1 MPDYHYSMDDL
12 VKAREMNSHSRRL
25 RDLTNEAVEAHIES
39 MTESRRMAERYGVLR
54 TRPLTEE
61 EKQSFEAAMAGTTE
75 GFKAFFI
82 HPNEGEQEMA
92 QDTQAAP
99 IPNDGPSMHDLAVE
113 VIKERRE
120 IGLKEYGTIL
130 QTNNG
135 RDFLTD
141 SIEEVA
147 DLLCYLVG
155 AREEAKQESQP
166 AIAGYKRRNELL
178 TESRNAYMNRCED
191 LEESLSRESKA
202 FDDVKEERDELR
214 TQYADVVSELGD
226 AREANV
232 DLRTELS
239 RSRNRNLDVTARLDA
254 TQASLDIARGA
265 NGRFQQRYLEQRR
278 EITELQYKVGKFDQ
292 VEGAYQNRIE
302 RLAEVKNRFVKDAHL
317 RLEHIRKLEKTIV
330 DAIDKSSTYV
340 LKAYDIASERDQ

>member
-12 VKAREMNSHSRRL
+12 VKARDNMANHHAFRS
-25 RDLTNEAVEAHIES
+25 VE
-39 MTESRRMAERYGVLR
+39 LK
-54 TRPLTEE
+54 TRPLTDE

-178 TESRNAYMNRCED
+178 TESRNAYMSRCED

-202 FDDVKEERDELR
+202 SDDAKAERDELR
-214 TQYADVVSELGD
+214 TRYAEAVSELGDARTRYADAMSELGD

-239 RSRNRNLDVTARLDA
+239 RSRNRNLDVTELIDA

-278 EITELQYKVGKFDQ
+278 EITELQRKVGSFDR
-292 VEGAYQNRIE
+292 VEAAYQNRIE
-302 RLAEVKNRFVKDAHL
+302 RLEEVKNRFVKDAHL

-330 DAIDKSSTYV
+330 DAIDKSSPYL
-340 LKAYDIASERDQ
+340 LKAYDIASEKER

>member
-12 VKAREMNSHSRRL
+12 VKARDIAKNHPAFRNGGL
-25 RDLTNEAVEAHIES
+25 K
-39 MTESRRMAERYGVLR
+39 
-54 TRPLTEE
+54 TRPLTYA

-75 GFKAFFI
+75 GFKTFFI
-82 HPNEGEQEMA
+82 HTNEGEQEMA

-120 IGLKEYGTIL
+120 IGVKEYG
-130 QTNNG
+130 TNNG

-166 AIAGYKRRNELL
+166 AIAGYKLRNELL

-191 LEESLSRESKA
+191 LEESLSQESKA

-214 TQYADVVSELGD
+214 TRYADAVSDVGDARTQYADAMSELGA

-265 NGRFQQRYLEQRR
+265 NGRFHHRYLDQQRT
-278 EITELQYKVGKFDQ
+278 ITELTRKVGSFDQ
-292 VEGAYQNRIE
+292 VEEAYDNRIQNLKRLE
-302 RLAEVKNRFVKDAHL
+302 IAANRAAYLRLA
-317 RLEHIRKLEKTIV
+317 HIRKLEKIVV
-330 DAIDKSSTYV
+330 DAMDKSAPYTLTLYPSV
-340 LKAYDIASERDQ
+340 ESEKEA

>member
-1 MPDYHYSMDDL
+1 
-12 VKAREMNSHSRRL
+12 
-25 RDLTNEAVEAHIES
+25 
-39 MTESRRMAERYGVLR
+39 MAEGYGVLR
-54 TRPLTEE
+54 TRPLTFAE
-61 EKQSFEAAMAGTTE
+61 QQAMTAGTPE
-75 GFKAFFI
+75 GFKMSFI
-82 HPNEGEQEMA
+82 HTNEGEQEMA

-120 IGLKEYGTIL
+120 IGLKEYGTTL

-166 AIAGYKRRNELL
+166 TIAGYKRRNELL
-178 TESRNAYMNRCED
+178 TESRNAYRNRCED
-191 LEESLSRESKA
+191 LEDSLSQESKA
-202 FDDVKEERDELR
+202 SDDAKAERDELR
-214 TQYADVVSELGD
+214 TQYADAMSELGD

-292 VEGAYQNRIE
+292 VEGAYQNRLE
-302 RLAEVKNRFVKDAHL
+302 QLAEVRNRCDKAAYL

-330 DAIDKSSTYV
+330 DAIDKSSPYSI
-340 LKAYDIASERDQ
+340 KAYDIASERG

>member
-1 MPDYHYSMDDL
+1 MPDYHYTVDRL
-12 VKAREMNSHSRRL
+12 IEARDIAKNHHAFRSGEL
-25 RDLTNEAVEAHIES
+25 K
-39 MTESRRMAERYGVLR
+39 

-61 EKQSFEAAMAGTTE
+61 EKRSFKAATAGTPE
-75 GFKAFFI
+75 GFKMFFI
-82 HPNEGEQEMA
+82 HTNEGEQEMA

-330 DAIDKSSTYV
+330 DAIDKSSPYV

>member
-12 VKAREMNSHSRRL
+12 VKARDNMANHHAFRS
-25 RDLTNEAVEAHIES
+25 VE
-39 MTESRRMAERYGVLR
+39 LK

-61 EKQSFEAAMAGTTE
+61 EKQAFKAATAGTPE
-75 GFKAFFI
+75 GFKKFFI
-82 HPNEGEQEMA
+82 HTNEGEQEMA

-155 AREEAKQESQP
+155 AREEAKQESQT

-191 LEESLSRESKA
+191 MEESLSQESKA
-202 FDDVKEERDELR
+202 ADDAKAERDELR
-214 TQYADVVSELGD
+214 TRYADAMSELDD
-226 AREANV
+226 ALEANA
-232 DLRTELS
+232 DLRVTLVRYQNGAQANASTVEEMLTLL
-239 RSRNRNLDVTARLDA
+239 NL
-254 TQASLDIARGA
+254 ARGA
-265 NGRFQQRYLEQRR
+265 NGRFHQRYLDQQRT
-278 EITELQYKVGKFDQ
+278 ITELTRKVGSFDQ
-292 VEGAYQNRIE
+292 VEAAYQNRIE
-302 RLAEVKNRFVKDAHL
+302 QLTKVRNGCDKAAYLRLA
-317 RLEHIRKLEKTIV
+317 HIRKLEKTIV
-330 DAIDKSSTYV
+330 DAIDKSSPYV
-340 LKAYDIASERDQ
+340 LKAYDIASERG

>member
-1 MPDYHYSMDDL
+1 
-12 VKAREMNSHSRRL
+12 
-25 RDLTNEAVEAHIES
+25 
-39 MTESRRMAERYGVLR
+39 MT
-54 TRPLTEE
+54 
-61 EKQSFEAAMAGTTE
+61 AGTPE
-75 GFKAFFI
+75 GFKMSFI
-82 HPNEGEQEMA
+82 HTNEGEQEMA

-166 AIAGYKRRNELL
+166 TIAGYKRRNEVL
-178 TESRNAYMNRCED
+178 TESRNAYRNRCED
-191 LEESLSRESKA
+191 LEDSLSQESKA
-202 FDDVKEERDELR
+202 SDNARAERDELR
-214 TQYADVVSELGD
+214 TRYADAVSELGDARTQYADARIQYADAVSELGD

-239 RSRNRNLDVTARLDA
+239 RSRSRNLDVTARLDA

-265 NGRFQQRYLEQRR
+265 NGRFHHRYLDQQRT
-278 EITELQYKVGKFDQ
+278 ITELTRKVGSFDQ
-292 VEGAYQNRIE
+292 VEGAYDNRIQNLKRLE
-302 RLAEVKNRFVKDAHL
+302 IAANRAAYLRLA
-317 RLEHIRKLEKTIV
+317 HIRKLEKIVV
-330 DAIDKSSTYV
+330 DAMDKSAPYTLTLYSV
-340 LKAYDIASERDQ
+340 DSEKEA

>member
-12 VKAREMNSHSRRL
+12 VKARDIAKNHHAFRSGEL
-25 RDLTNEAVEAHIES
+25 K
-39 MTESRRMAERYGVLR
+39 

-61 EKQSFEAAMAGTTE
+61 EEKQAFKAVMAGLPY
-75 GFKAFFI
+75 GFSNFFF
-82 HPNEGEQEMA
+82 HHTNEGEQEMA

-166 AIAGYKRRNELL
+166 TIAGYKRRNELL

-191 LEESLSRESKA
+191 LEESLSQESKA
-202 FDDVKEERDELR
+202 SDDAKAERDKLR
-214 TQYADVVSELGD
+214 TRYADAVSDVGA

-265 NGRFQQRYLEQRR
+265 NGRFHQRYLDQQRT
-278 EITELQYKVGKFDQ
+278 ITELTRKVGSFGQ
-292 VEGAYQNRIE
+292 VERAYQNRIE
-302 RLAEVKNRFVKDAHL
+302 RLAEVRNRCDKAAYL
-317 RLEHIRKLEKTIV
+317 RLDHIRKLEKTIV
-330 DAIDKSSTYV
+330 DAIDKSSPYV
-340 LKAYDIASERDQ
+340 LKAYDTATEREQ

>member
-1 MPDYHYSMDDL
+1 
-12 VKAREMNSHSRRL
+12 
-25 RDLTNEAVEAHIES
+25 
-39 MTESRRMAERYGVLR
+39 
-54 TRPLTEE
+54 
-61 EKQSFEAAMAGTTE
+61 
-75 GFKAFFI
+75 
-82 HPNEGEQEMA
+82 MA

-166 AIAGYKRRNELL
+166 TIAGYKRRNELL

-191 LEESLSRESKA
+191 LEESLSQESKA
-202 FDDVKEERDELR
+202 SDDAKAERDELR
-214 TQYADVVSELGD
+214 TRYADAVSDVGDARTQYADAMSDVGD

-239 RSRNRNLDVTARLDA
+239 RSRNRNLDVTALLDA

-265 NGRFQQRYLEQRR
+265 NGRFHQRYLDQQRT
-278 EITELQYKVGKFDQ
+278 ITELQRKVGSFDQ
-292 VEGAYQNRIE
+292 VERAYQNRIE
-302 RLAEVKNRFVKDAHL
+302 RLTEVRNRRDKAAHL
-317 RLEHIRKLEKTIV
+317 RLEHISKLEKTIV
-330 DAIDKSSTYV
+330 DAIDKSSPYV
-340 LKAYDIASERDQ
+340 LKAYDTATEREQ